1 LLFVL
6 YFERQEVY
14 LLRCRL
20 DFLGD
25 ALIVVLKVGW
35 LYEDFS
41 WLQAWAQIFYVFL
54 EVFHLL
60 KLELELLSLKLDEL
74 TCLIVFLRSVVV
86 LNRYFNRAFDDKIE
100 EVALRTE
107 LKDLFALS
115 KLEVTHARQDII
127 QGFVSNSSCLE
138 ERMLAQNTDQVVQL
152 GLVTIQFRLSEYIF
166 KQLFMFMHSIYLPC
180 RSSCS
185 GLTLIVT
192 KANRLPLKFSTFI
205 LSLKWSCGSY
215 LAPLRFV
222 QLAQYFRWE
231 FLSVANLSWDFC
243 WKADHQVKRPL

>member
-1 LLFVL
+1 LFLLL

-14 LLRCRL
+14 LLRCCL
-20 DFLGD
+20 DLLGD
-25 ALIVVLKVGW
+25 ALIVVLKVSW

-41 WLQAWAQIFYVFL
+41 WLQAWVQIFYAFL

-60 KLELELLSLKLDEL
+60 KLELELLGLKLDEL
-74 TCLIVFLRSVVV
+74 TCLTEFPRSVVV
-86 LNRYFNRAFDDKIE
+86 LNRYFNRAFNDEIE
-100 EVALRTE
+100 EVALWPE
-107 LKDLFALS
+107 LKDLFALFE
-115 KLEVTHARQDII
+115 LEITHARQDII
-127 QGFVSNSSCLE
+127 QGFVSNGSCLE

-192 KANRLPLKFSTFI
+192 KVNRLPLKFSTFI
-205 LSLKWSCGSY
+205 WSWKWSCGSY
-215 LAPLRFV
+215 SAPLR
-222 QLAQYFRWE
+222 
-231 FLSVANLSWDFC
+231 SV
-243 WKADHQVKRPL
+243 